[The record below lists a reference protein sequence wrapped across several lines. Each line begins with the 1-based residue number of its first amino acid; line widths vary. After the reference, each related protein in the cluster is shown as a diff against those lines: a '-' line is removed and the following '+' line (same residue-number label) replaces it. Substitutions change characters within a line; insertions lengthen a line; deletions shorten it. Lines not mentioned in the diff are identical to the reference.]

1 MCLFLRQHLDFYTF
15 FWGDVWQVH
24 VHLQISLETDLL
36 GEILRVCRTRSRPWR
51 PEVVGWLRWAW
62 RCVSLAAY
70 VVSEVVFGAPKLPS
84 QTISVLKPM
93 VTWGPTLGHL
103 HVFIIVI
110 RFWRT
115 QCTKAPDADA
125 KVTEDEEI
133 SQEVVKNRDDLGP
146 EEMEVS

>member
-1 MCLFLRQHLDFYTF
+1 MWFPMF
-15 FWGDVWQVH
+15 F
-24 VHLQISLETDLL
+24 
-36 GEILRVCRTRSRPWR
+36 
-51 PEVVGWLRWAW
+51 
-62 RCVSLAAY
+62 
-70 VVSEVVFGAPKLPS
+70 FGGPKLPS

-133 SQEVVKNRDDLGP
+133 SQVVKIRDDLGHP
-146 EEMEVS
+146 LEEMEVS